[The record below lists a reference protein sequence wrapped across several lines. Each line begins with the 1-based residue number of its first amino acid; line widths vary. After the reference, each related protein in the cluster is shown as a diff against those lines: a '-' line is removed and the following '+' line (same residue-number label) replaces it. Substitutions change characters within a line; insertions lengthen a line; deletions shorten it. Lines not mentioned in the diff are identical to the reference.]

1 MKKSVKFFVLA
12 ALVLSLALTSCNENK
27 NAVEKTDKA
36 IPQKEALT
44 KAENDSIN
52 QRMLADVKTETEK
65 RKSALTEEALSTIL
79 ETQTVLKQLIEGNK
93 DDAIKKGKELI
104 GNLEVLLAK
113 DPSLELIPVNVE
125 LERNETVAD
134 IETVRENVK
143 LAKEAM
149 AKGYYREASKI
160 LDNMKSE
167 IVINTYLIPAATYP
181 VAIRDA
187 VAAMEQNDTIAAANI
202 LTSVLGT
209 VVIEKNVIPIP
220 VLNAEQMVIE
230 AASIDAE
237 SHDKADEVINLLDNA
252 EYQLQLAEEM
262 GYGKKDRDYA
272 PLNDAIKELKKSV
285 KNKEDSSSKFDS
297 LKESLKEFKKY
308 FFENKK
314 K

>member
-1 MKKSVKFFVLA
+1 MKKSVKFFVLSA
-12 ALVLSLALTSCNENK
+12 LFISVALVSCNENK
-27 NAVEKTDKA
+27 NAVEKTDKV
-36 IPQKEALT
+36 IPQKEALA

-52 QRMLADVKTETEK
+52 QRILADVQTETEN
-65 RKSALTEEALSTIL
+65 RKSALTEEALSTIF
-79 ETQTVLKQLIEGNK
+79 ETQTVLNKLVEGHK
-93 DDAIKKGKELI
+93 DEAVKKGKELI

-113 DPSLELIPVNVE
+113 DPSLELIPVDVE
-125 LERNETVAD
+125 VERNETVAD
-134 IETVRENVK
+134 IETVRETVK

-149 AKGYYREASKI
+149 SEGYYREASKI

-181 VAIRDA
+181 IAVREA
-187 VAAMEQNDTIAAANI
+187 VAAMENNDTITATNI
-202 LTSVLGT
+202 LTSVLST
-209 VVIEKNVIPIP
+209 VVIEKNIIPVP
-220 VLNAEQMVIE
+220 VLNAEQMIID
-230 AASIDAE
+230 AAKTDAE
-237 SHDKADEVINLLDNA
+237 SHDKAEEVLNLLDNA

-262 GYGKKDRDYA
+262 GYGKKDKDYA